1 MQRIPFSNGWA
12 LVQDP
17 GWPAPDDD
25 DDYVS
30 FEEPP
35 ASPDPSTGETSCYE
49 ITSSVETSGLPTP
62 PPSAGPPIPI
72 DALIRA
78 AAQRLQEDQPEAAA
92 PDAAFDAAPAPAH
105 ADADAAPDTDRA
117 AIATPP
123 ATPLRRSARLAE
135 RARRLQEEE
144 APVRPPVH
152 PQPRRGPQRV
162 AKMSTGGVKRN

>member
-35 ASPDPSTGETSCYE
+35 ASPDPSTGNTSCYE

-78 AAQRLQEDQPEAAA
+78 AAQRLKEAAPEAAA

-105 ADADAAPDTDRA
+105 ADADAAPDA

-123 ATPLRRSARLAE
+123 TTPLRRSARLAE
-135 RARRLQEEE
+135 RARRVKEEE
-144 APVRPPVH
+144 APVH

-162 AKMSTGGVKRN
+162 AKMSTGGVRKN

>member
-25 DDYVS
+25 GDYVS
-30 FEEPP
+30 SEEPP
-35 ASPDPSTGETSCYE
+35 ASPDPSTGNTSCYE

-78 AAQRLQEDQPEAAA
+78 AAQRLKEDSPEAAA

-105 ADADAAPDTDRA
+105 ADADAAPLA
-117 AIATPP
+117 W
-123 ATPLRRSARLAE
+123 LSALAGS
-135 RARRLQEEE
+135 RKKRRLSIPSRGV
-144 APVRPPVH
+144 APNGWPKC
-152 PQPRRGPQRV
+152 QP
-162 AKMSTGGVKRN
+162 AA